1 MKNLLFPSKMR
12 VTPFLLMLAS
22 VALMICSSCVGKKK
36 LTYLQTQENTDSLTF
51 HLERTDYRLQVN
63 DIVNVSIRSLNTE
76 ANELFNSAEAQAQN
90 LNAGDIIFYLQGYSV
105 DNQGNITLPVLGEIN
120 VLGLTIKHLKDS
132 IDVKLSEYFQDNSA
146 FSRVQLA
153 GIRYSVIGDVERPG
167 KYVIYQNQA
176 NVFDALALSGDIT
189 FVGDRQNV
197 QIIRQFPEG
206 VKLFEIDLTDANV
219 INDPRFF
226 VQPNDII
233 NVKPLNVKSWG
244 IGTTGWQTITLGLS
258 ALASALTIIF
268 TLNNISN

>member
-1 MKNLLFPSKMR
+1 M
-12 VTPFLLMLAS
+12 
-22 VALMICSSCVGKKK
+22 
-36 LTYLQTQENTDSLTF
+36 
-51 HLERTDYRLQVN
+51 
-63 DIVNVSIRSLNTE
+63 
-76 ANELFNSAEAQAQN
+76 FNSADAQGNN

-105 DNQGNITLPVLGEIN
+105 DNQGFIILPVLGEIN
-120 VLGLTIKHLKDS
+120 VVGLTVAQLKDTV
-132 IDVKLSEYFQDNSA
+132 DNRLSKYFQDNSA

-153 GIRYSVIGDVERPG
+153 GIRFSTVGDIARPG

-176 NVFDALALSGDIT
+176 TIFDALALSGDIT
-189 FVGDRQNV
+189 IVGDRRQV

-206 VKLFEIDLTDANV
+206 MKIFEVNLTDANV

-226 VQPNDII
+226 IQPNDII

-268 TLNNISN
+268 TLNNLSN

>member
-1 MKNLLFPSKMR
+1 MTNLLLPSKMR

-22 VALMICSSCVGKKK
+22 VALMMCSSCVGKKK

-63 DIVNVSIRSLNTE
+63 DIVNVDIRSLNAE
-76 ANELFNSAEAQAQN
+76 ANELFNSAEAQVQN

-132 IDVKLSEYFQDNSA
+132 IDVKLGKYFQDNSA

-153 GIRYSVIGDVERPG
+153 GIRYSVVGDVERPG

-189 FVGDRQNV
+189 FVGDRRNV

-206 VKLFEIDLTDANV
+206 VKLFEIDLTSANV
-219 INDPRFF
+219 INDQRFF
-226 VQPNDII
+226 IQPNDII

>member
-1 MKNLLFPSKMR
+1 MKIFPIKMR
-12 VTPFLLMLAS
+12 RILTLFIVTSLAL
-22 VALMICSSCVGKKK
+22 AMGSSCVSKKK
-36 LTYLQTQENTDSLTF
+36 LTYLQTEESIDSLTF
-51 HLERTDYRLQVN
+51 QLERTDYRLQVN
-63 DIVNVSIRSLNTE
+63 DIVNIDIRSLNPE
-76 ANELFNSAEAQAQN
+76 ANELFNSAEAQVNN

-105 DNQGNITLPVLGEIN
+105 DNQGNIVLPVLGEMN
-120 VLGLTIKHLKDS
+120 VVGLTINELKDS
-132 IDVKLSEYFQDNSA
+132 IDVKLGLYFQDNSA

-153 GIRYSVIGDVERPG
+153 GIRYSVVGDVARPG

-189 FVGDRQNV
+189 IVGDRRQV

-219 INDPRFF
+219 INDARFF
-226 VQPNDII
+226 IQPNDII

-268 TLNNISN
+268 TLNNLSN